1 MLTSIIIRTFNEQQY
16 LDELLSKITEQE
28 SKLSDIEVVIVDSG
42 STDRTL
48 EIAEKHECRITH
60 IPKKEFTFGRS
71 LNIGCEFSRGDIFV
85 FVSGHCIPAN
95 RIWLDEL
102 IKPIIDGKA
111 SYTYGRQEAF
121 GTTKFSEKCHFDK
134 WFPSYSKIPQSDYFC
149 NNANAALERSTW
161 DRFGFEEDL
170 TGLEDMFLGKQIL
183 DHKMPLAYVA
193 SASVHHIHNERWR
206 QVKLRY
212 EREAI
217 ALQRIMPEVHFSL
230 GDFLRFFVASVFSD
244 LSTAL
249 RERVFFSKLF
259 EIHAFRFMQYW
270 GTYKGNHEHRK
281 VSNAMKNS
289 YFYPRELKSASH
301 DR

>member
-121 GTTKFSEKCHFDK
+121 GHVLHVRELSHSVEITHL
-134 WFPSYSKIPQSDYFC
+134 
-149 NNANAALERSTW
+149 NAGTLVAAFYPT
-161 DRFGFEEDL
+161 DL
-170 TGLEDMFLGKQIL
+170 LGKI
-183 DHKMPLAYVA
+183 
-193 SASVHHIHNERWR
+193 
-206 QVKLRY
+206 
-212 EREAI
+212 
-217 ALQRIMPEVHFSL
+217 
-230 GDFLRFFVASVFSD
+230 
-244 LSTAL
+244 
-249 RERVFFSKLF
+249 
-259 EIHAFRFMQYW
+259 
-270 GTYKGNHEHRK
+270 
-281 VSNAMKNS
+281 
-289 YFYPRELKSASH
+289 
-301 DR
+301 